1 MPIYDYV
8 CTNCGHEMEVIH
20 PVQGHGP
27 AACPKC
33 GGHMRKAIVAAA
45 VHFKGSGWAR
55 KERGT
60 GRPSRPAPSETAGG
74 AEKPAGDK
82 PAASNDSSVS
92 TGGAAGESS
101 KKDGD

>member
-8 CTNCGHEMEVIH
+8 CNNCGHEMEVIH

-27 AACPKC
+27 AACPNC

-60 GRPSRPAPSETAGG
+60 GRAS
-74 AEKPAGDK
+74 KPASSEAGTPVADK
-82 PAASNDSSVS
+82 PAASNESSAPAA
-92 TGGAAGESS
+92 GAAGESS
-101 KKDGD
+101 TKDAD

>member
-60 GRPSRPAPSETAGG
+60 GRQSKPASNEAAAPVADKPAVSSESSAPAGG
-74 AEKPAGDK
+74 A
-82 PAASNDSSVS
+82 
-92 TGGAAGESS
+92 TGESS
-101 KKDGD
+101 AKDAD

>member
-60 GRPSRPAPSETAGG
+60 GRPSRPASKETTTPDA
-74 AEKPAGDK
+74 DK
-82 PAASNDSSVS
+82 LAASNESSAPA
-92 TGGAAGESS
+92 GGAAGESS
-101 KKDGD
+101 TKDAD